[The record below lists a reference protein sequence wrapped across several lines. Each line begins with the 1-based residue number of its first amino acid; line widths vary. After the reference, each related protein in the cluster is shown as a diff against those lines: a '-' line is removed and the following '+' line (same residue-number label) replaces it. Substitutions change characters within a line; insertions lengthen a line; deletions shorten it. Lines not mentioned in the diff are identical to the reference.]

1 MTAPDDRRL
10 AGKAC
15 VITGATSGIGLATA
29 RLLAEH
35 GAKLVLLGRDEE
47 KLARTADEIPGAP
60 IGVLGDVTDLGDL
73 RRLMQTAA
81 DAYGG
86 IDVLMANAG
95 IGRFAPIDAVTT
107 SEFDALSAVHFKGT
121 FFTVQMALPHLRDGA
136 SIILMG
142 SAGVSRGFPLTSV
155 YNAAKA
161 AICSLG
167 RTMAAELAPRGIR
180 VNTISPGL
188 TDTPM
193 ASGDIGISPEL
204 RDEAARMQIEMIPM
218 KRIGRPEEVAATALF
233 LASDDSSSFTG
244 SELCPDGGTQ
254 HI

>member
-1 MTAPDDRRL
+1 MTGPDHRKL
-10 AGKAC
+10 AGRVC
-15 VITGATSGIGLATA
+15 VITGATSGIGFATA

-35 GAKLVLLGRDEE
+35 GAKLVLLGRDKE
-47 KLARTADEIPGAP
+47 KLARTTGEIPGAP

-73 RRLMQTAA
+73 RRLMQTTA

-95 IGRFAPIDAVTT
+95 IGRFAPVDAVTT
-107 SEFDALSAVHFKGT
+107 ADFDALCAVHFKAA
-121 FFTVQMALPHLRDGA
+121 FFTVQTALPYLRDGA
-136 SIILMG
+136 SVILMG

-161 AICSLG
+161 AVCSLG

-193 ASGDIGISPEL
+193 ASGDTGVPQEL
-204 RDEAARMQIEMIPM
+204 RDEAARLQIDKIPM

-233 LASDDSSSFTG
+233 LASDDSSLFTG
-244 SELCPDGGTQ
+244 SDLCPDGGTQ

>member
-1 MTAPDDRRL
+1 MTGPDHRKL
-10 AGKAC
+10 AGRVC

-35 GAKLVLLGRDEE
+35 GARLVLLGRDKE
-47 KLARTADEIPGAP
+47 KLARTTGEIPGAP
-60 IGVLGDVTDLGDL
+60 IGVLGDVTDLDDL
-73 RRLMQTAA
+73 RRLMQTTA
-81 DAYGG
+81 DAHGG

-95 IGRFAPIDAVTT
+95 IGRFAPVDAVTT
-107 SEFDALSAVHFKGT
+107 AEFDALCAVHFKGT
-121 FFTVQMALPHLRDGA
+121 FFTVQAALPHLRNGA
-136 SIILMG
+136 SVILMG
-142 SAGVSRGFPLTSV
+142 AAGVSRGFPLTSV

-161 AICSLG
+161 AVCSLG

-193 ASGDIGISPEL
+193 ATGDTGVPPEL
-204 RDEAARMQIEMIPM
+204 RDEAARLQIEQIPL
-218 KRIGRPEEVAATALF
+218 KRIGRPEEVAAVALF
-233 LASDDSSSFTG
+233 LASDDSSFFTG
-244 SELCPDGGTQ
+244 SDLCPDGGTQ